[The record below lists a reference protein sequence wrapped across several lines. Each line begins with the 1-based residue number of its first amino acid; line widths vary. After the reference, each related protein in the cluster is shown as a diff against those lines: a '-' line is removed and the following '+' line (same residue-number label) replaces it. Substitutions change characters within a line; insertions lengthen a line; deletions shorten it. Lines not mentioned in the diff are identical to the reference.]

1 MKMRCNNCNYIGAP
15 NNGVCVKCKG
25 SVLIQYIPKN
35 VRIKTC
41 EEIYDNIL
49 KRYMVLLSPEISV
62 GVLAEGKAL
71 RFANCQAVIETPQAW
86 RDQWKQCETV
96 ANPELDNI
104 DRPDRHNIAGGMNK
118 PPLEHMYDAEEH
130 H

>member
-1 MKMRCNNCNYIGAP
+1 M
-15 NNGVCVKCKG
+15 
-25 SVLIQYIPKN
+25 
-35 VRIKTC
+35 KTC
-41 EEIYDNIL
+41 EEIYDDL
-49 KRYMVLLSPEISV
+49 LERYISINF
-62 GVLAEGKAL
+62 KP

-104 DRPDRHNIAGGMNK
+104 DRPDRHNIAGSMNK
-118 PPLEHMYDAEEH
+118 PPLEHVYDAEEH